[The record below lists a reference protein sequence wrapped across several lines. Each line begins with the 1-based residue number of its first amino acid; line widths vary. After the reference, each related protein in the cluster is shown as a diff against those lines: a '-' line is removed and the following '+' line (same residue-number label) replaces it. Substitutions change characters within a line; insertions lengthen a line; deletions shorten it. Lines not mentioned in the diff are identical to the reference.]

1 MGGLRKRMP
10 WTFGT
15 FLVGALALSGV
26 PLLSG
31 FFAKDMILGS
41 AFAHGGT
48 GLWLLMIGTATLTAF
63 YTFRMLFVV
72 FYGKPRRRS
81 SAMEKRAESR
91 IQESPPVMIVPMVI
105 LAVLAAIGGY
115 VGLPEG
121 LGLPNAIELL
131 LHPAFADSAPAESV
145 AGALTL
151 ELALMLASIL
161 AVGLGFAAA
170 YWIYVRRWGL
180 AERLTRRAGWLY
192 NLLYEGYYVNE
203 AYRQVIVNPL
213 RRLGDLLSGTV
224 EEKGIDGA
232 VNGVARLTGFLGE
245 GIRRLQSGLVRNYAL
260 ALLLGVVALLALA
273 MLRSVI
279 AHGALGWW

>member
-1 MGGLRKRMP
+1 
-10 WTFGT
+10 
-15 FLVGALALSGV
+15 
-26 PLLSG
+26 
-31 FFAKDMILGS
+31 MILGS
-41 AFAHGGT
+41 AFEHGGT
-48 GLWLLMIGTATLTAF
+48 ILWLLMIGTAILTAF

-72 FYGKPRRRS
+72 FYGKPR
-81 SAMEKRAESR
+81 MDKRLESR
-91 IQESPPVMIVPMVI
+91 IHESPRVMIVPMVI

-131 LHPAFADSAPAESV
+131 LHPLLADGASAEPV
-145 AGALTL
+145 AGELTL
-151 ELALMLASIL
+151 ELALMLVSIL

-180 AERLTRRAGWLY
+180 AERLNRRAEWLY

-213 RRLGDLLSGTV
+213 RMLGDLLSGTV

-232 VNGVARLTGFLGE
+232 VNGVARLAGFLGE

-260 ALLLGVVALLALA
+260 AFLLGVVALLALA
-273 MLRSVI
+273 ILRSVI
-279 AHGALGWW
+279 ARGALGWW